1 VNSRSALPFAAAF
14 FCALVVLAAVI
25 RRRHSIASWSF
36 AAGMATLA
44 IESLLAGVGLNAG
57 TLDEALHWQRL
68 AFIAKSLLPG
78 FWLCFSLTYSRGN
91 YREFLT
97 KWRLVLAIAFLLP
110 LGVSVGFPS
119 GVLSAAWADPDEVH
133 WLAVGGAGRILIAM
147 LLISAVLILTNLEKT
162 FRSAVGTMLWR
173 IKFMVVGVG
182 VIFGARIY
190 TGSQALIFLR
200 HDPSL
205 AIIETGA
212 LLVGCIFFGIAYLRT
227 GFAESDVY
235 PSRAVL
241 QSSITVLVAGSYLFV
256 VGVLAQIVAALG
268 GGEYFQLQTL
278 IVLLGIA
285 TLAAMLLSERF
296 RQRLQRFIS
305 RHFKRPQH
313 DFQNVW
319 LLFTERIARV
329 VDEAALSSAGAKF
342 ISETFH
348 VLSVT
353 IWLFDQQQQRL
364 VFGASTSQLSQNQT
378 VAEPLTTAESAAT
391 DGVRARSEPFDLEEI
406 NEPWAEAL
414 RQTNPTQFQH
424 GGRRVAVPLVSGNQ
438 WLGVAILADRVSG
451 VPYTVEEFELLKCI
465 GDQLTASLL
474 KVRLTG
480 EIMRARELEAFQ
492 TVSAFFVHDLKN
504 ATSSLNLTL
513 RNLPVH
519 FDDAAFRQD
528 ALRAIAGTVERI
540 NSLTSKLSVLRG
552 KLELNP
558 VELDLNQLVNDTI
571 ADSNALVGMCIQTDF
586 RPVPRITAD
595 RERLQSVLTNLLF
608 NARDAVATGGQVTV
622 RTHVSDGHVILSV
635 RDTGCGMS
643 GDFVRR
649 QLFRPFQT
657 TKKQGIGIGMFQT
670 KAIVDAHG
678 GTVQVESAL
687 GKGSTFR
694 VALPI
699 TSRTA

>member
-1 VNSRSALPFAAAF
+1 
-14 FCALVVLAAVI
+14 
-25 RRRHSIASWSF
+25 
-36 AAGMATLA
+36 
-44 IESLLAGVGLNAG
+44 
-57 TLDEALHWQRL
+57 
-68 AFIAKSLLPG
+68 
-78 FWLCFSLTYSRGN
+78 
-91 YREFLT
+91 
-97 KWRLVLAIAFLLP
+97 
-110 LGVSVGFPS
+110 
-119 GVLSAAWADPDEVH
+119 
-133 WLAVGGAGRILIAM
+133 
-147 LLISAVLILTNLEKT
+147 LLIGTVLILMNLEKT
-162 FRSAVGTMLWR
+162 FRSAVGTMRWR
-173 IKFMVVGVG
+173 IKFLVLGLG

-190 TGSQALIFLR
+190 TRSQALLFSR

-205 AIIETGA
+205 TIIEAGA
-212 LLVGCIFFGIAYLRT
+212 LIVGCIFIGIAYLRT

-235 PSRAVL
+235 PSRTVL
-241 QSSITVLVAGSYLFV
+241 QSSVTVLVAGGYLFV

-268 GGEYFQLQTL
+268 GGEYFQLQAL
-278 IVLLGIA
+278 VVLLGIA
-285 TLAAMLLSERF
+285 SLAALLLSDRF

-305 RHFKRPQH
+305 RHFKRPQY
-313 DFQNVW
+313 DFQKVW

-329 VDEAALSSAGAKF
+329 VDEASLSTAGAKL
-342 ISETFH
+342 ISETFN

-353 IWLFDQQQQRL
+353 IWLLDQQEQRL
-364 VFGASTSQLSQNQT
+364 VFGASTSQLSQDQT
-378 VAEPLTTAESAAT
+378 IAEPLTTAESAAA
-391 DGVRARSEPFDLEEI
+391 DGPRTRFRPFDLEGI

-414 RQTNPTQFQH
+414 RQSNPTQFQH

-465 GDQLTASLL
+465 GDQLAASLL

-504 ATSSLNLTL
+504 AASSLDLTL
-513 RNLPVH
+513 KNLPVH
-519 FDDAAFRQD
+519 FDDPAFRQD

-540 NSLTSKLSVLRG
+540 NSVTSKLSVLRG

-571 ADSNALVGMCIQTDF
+571 ADLNALAGMSIQTDLKS
-586 RPVPRITAD
+586 VPRITAD
-595 RERLQSVLTNLLF
+595 RERLQSVLTNLLL
-608 NARDAVATGGQVTV
+608 NARDAVAAGGQVTV
-622 RTHVSDGHVILSV
+622 ETHVSDGHAILSV

-643 GDFVRR
+643 SDFVRR

-657 TKKQGIGIGMFQT
+657 TKKHGIGIGMFQT
-670 KAIVDAHG
+670 KAIVEAHG
-678 GTVQVESAL
+678 GTVQAESTL

-699 TSRTA
+699 TSRAA